1 MKKVFMLLDKH
12 LEEVLLVFGTIVMIL
27 LIFWQVL
34 MRRFFNAS
42 IAWSEEL
49 ARYIFIWQVWL
60 AVPYTVTRG
69 RHIRLEVLIDA
80 AKPKMRFVLDMIFFA
95 VSAVFFLYIG
105 YLSVGITASVMKMGQ
120 LTPAMQIP
128 KWVCYLA
135 LPVGSILGAFR
146 FAQYGVKR
154 AVRFKK
160 DPSDVRTIVVEEED

>member
-12 LEEVLLVFGTIVMIL
+12 LEEALLVFGTMVMIL
-27 LIFWQVL
+27 LIFYQVL
-34 MRRFFNAS
+34 MRHIFNSS

-69 RHIRLEVLIDA
+69 RHIRLELLIDA
-80 AKPKMRFVLDMIFFA
+80 AKPKMRLVLDMIFFA
-95 VSAVFFLYIG
+95 VSAAFFLYIG
-105 YLSVGITASVMKMGQ
+105 YLAVGLTSSVMRMGQ
-120 LTPAMQIP
+120 LTPAMLIP
-128 KWVCYLA
+128 KWICYLA

-154 AVRFKK
+154 YVRYKK
-160 DPSDVRTIVVEEED
+160 DPSDTRTIVVEGEE